1 MKFYCNDELINKQ
14 WRTEILDFEDFAKEN
29 TNDLFHLILTVAIS
43 EFNILHS
50 ILVV

>member
-1 MKFYCNDELINKQ
+1 MENRN
-14 WRTEILDFEDFAKEN
+14 LDFEDFAKEN

-50 ILVV
+50 ILVVWEGKVYSYKIR